1 MQQQSSHLRV
11 LCIGAHPD
19 DCEIGFGGTAA
30 KLAAGGH
37 CVKFLSLT
45 NGDAGHQFR
54 GGAELASTRAEEAR
68 EAGRRLGIAGSE
80 ALPNRDGELLPSLAV
95 RWEIVRQI
103 RRWRAD
109 MVLTHRPCDY
119 HPDHRYT
126 SQAVQDSA
134 YLVMVPR
141 VCPDTPPLRENPV
154 FLYLEDRF
162 RKPLPFS
169 PDLAVDVGPVWD
181 QKIAAL
187 DAHGSQVYE
196 WLPWVDGK
204 AAEVPEQPGER
215 LDWLARQWSRD
226 ISPAVREALQRR
238 YGLEPARHVV
248 HAEAFELCEYGRRIS
263 REELEEML
271 PR

>member
-1 MQQQSSHLRV
+1 MRDQSKHLRV

-30 KLAAGGH
+30 KLAAAGD

-45 NGDAGHQFR
+45 NGEAGHAIR
-54 GGAELASTRAEEAR
+54 NGAELASARAEESR

-80 ALPNRDGELLPSLAV
+80 ALANRDGELLPTLAL
-95 RWEIVRQI
+95 RCEIVRQI

-109 MVLTHRPCDY
+109 IVLTHRPCDY

-141 VCPDTPPLRENPV
+141 LCPETPPLRENPV
-154 FLYLEDRF
+154 FLYLEDQFQR
-162 RKPLPFS
+162 PTPFS
-169 PDLAVDVGPVWD
+169 PDATVDVGSVWD
-181 QKIAAL
+181 RKIAAL

-196 WLPWVDGK
+196 WLPWVDGR
-204 AAEVPEQPGER
+204 AGEVPEDEDER
-215 LDWLARQWSRD
+215 REWLSREWSREVT
-226 ISPAVREALQRR
+226 PAVREALERR
-238 YGLEPARHVV
+238 YGRESARTVV
-248 HAEAFELCEYGRRIS
+248 HAEAFELCEFGRRVS
-263 REELEEML
+263 REELDRML